1 MTVWFSRAMS
11 LPHPWVALQ
20 VEEGVTINP
29 DGTGRTPPGV
39 MILPSER
46 SSEPF
51 LAVQRRPLVTG
62 EQLVNAGQAFDQNG
76 QPAVNF
82 RFNTTGARAFAD
94 ATTQNRGRRFAIVL
108 DDTIISAPV
117 IRNPITG
124 GSGIIEGGF
133 TMQSATDLANML
145 NAGALPAR
153 LTPVEQR
160 TVTAS
165 LGADSVARGET
176 AVLIGFGLVIVFMA
190 LAYGFFGIVSTLAL
204 LANILLLSAIS
215 ALVGAAAGAVL
226 AWLIVSAAS
235 TSTLRRAVLA
245 LCSVLAQFGGVAL
258 AFAFLATVGLNGVLT
273 LWVQQLTGWN
283 LAGSGWL
290 YSLGGLTLV
299 YTYFQ
304 IPLMVIVFMPALEG
318 LRSQWREAAV
328 SLGASTWAYWRDVAV
343 PLLTPAFLGSVLLLF
358 ANAFAA
364 YATAAAL
371 VSQGSPIVP
380 LLIRTALTSDVVLG
394 QAGFAYALALEMIV
408 VVAVVMAAYRLV
420 VRRSDRWLS

>member
-1 MTVWFSRAMS
+1 MVVSGRRAART
-11 LPHPWVALQ
+11 LREAL
-20 VEEGVTINP
+20 
-29 DGTGRTPPGV
+29 
-39 MILPSER
+39 
-46 SSEPF
+46 
-51 LAVQRRPLVTG
+51 PLVPFG
-62 EQLVNAGQAFDQNG
+62 V
-76 QPAVNF
+76 AVVVF
-82 RFNTTGARAFAD
+82 
-94 ATTQNRGRRFAIVL
+94 L
-108 DDTIISAPV
+108 IIP
-117 IRNPITG
+117 
-124 GSGIIEGGF
+124 
-133 TMQSATDLANML
+133 
-145 NAGALPAR
+145 
-153 LTPVEQR
+153 
-160 TVTAS
+160 TVT
-165 LGADSVARGET
+165 
-176 AVLIGFGLVIVFMA
+176 VLIGAVYVDGAFTLDRIAALFTETALSA
-190 LAYGFFGIVSTLAL
+190 LANS
-204 LANILLLSAIS
+204 LLLSAIS

-258 AFAFLATVGLNGVLT
+258 AFAFLSTVGLNGVLT